1 MWWWWWCRR
10 RRSRS
15 SCCYCY
21 YHRLVCFLN
30 CSVMCC
36 QHIVNTLCNIE
47 ELKVAIVTLTLL
59 CCRVSLMGQEDAVA
73 LNVAAQKISAILTK
87 LRPAEDKVL
96 KAFSTWTEE
105 ETNDPQDVPSYSNLV
120 NCHTSV
126 VFEKN
131 GCILAD
137 KQTNGAEYI
146 TLPKAAEVLIGQ
158 VWMYGVGYS
167 DKQTGIFPRSWLL
180 RQ

>member
-1 MWWWWWCRR
+1 
-10 RRSRS
+10 
-15 SCCYCY
+15 
-21 YHRLVCFLN
+21 
-30 CSVMCC
+30 
-36 QHIVNTLCNIE
+36 
-47 ELKVAIVTLTLL
+47 
-59 CCRVSLMGQEDAVA
+59 MGQEDAVA

-131 GCILAD
+131 GCIPSVVCVTVTT
-137 KQTNGAEYI
+137 TNTEFMHFA
-146 TLPKAAEVLIGQ
+146 
-158 VWMYGVGYS
+158 
-167 DKQTGIFPRSWLL
+167 
-180 RQ
+180 